1 MADSLRVDPADLRAA
16 ASHAGVAASGAA
28 PGSAQVAPCAPDV
41 VSVAT
46 STSFGELVDVTR
58 RYTAIANDEAR
69 HLGVLLDASGT
80 AYEIQEGAS
89 AGLLGGAGLSAP
101 APTGM
106 AAPPAMPPTAGL
118 LGGQGV
124 PAAAGEVPAAPRD
137 IARLI
142 EHGRGGPGPQAWQAA
157 ERSLRA
163 DAGNLDDAADQ
174 LGAAIS
180 TAADSWTSGS
190 ADAAIGRMRALQ
202 TWYRGHA
209 TYVRGLADYADGHVQ
224 NFRKATTDIPTYKAV
239 LDGERELQQAQE
251 ANQRSR
257 GAFKPAVVHA
267 QVKLGQLYQA
277 STTGYS
283 SYTVAEAM
291 QPPPMPAPPPRPPA
305 ETPAVI
311 KAKGPGNGPVGP
323 RPHEP
328 TPSSAPLDPV
338 QHGSGVGETLT
349 SPGPTWP
356 PGAPDPP
363 NPAVNKDTAELFSG
377 VLKDVTTAASGFAG
391 PLASAMAGTVGSLT
405 SGFAGAAGAGV
416 NAAAQASSAAAKVSP
431 ANAGGGS
438 PEQGGSPGQGGQ
450 AGGKPPQLT
459 DSSPSGGDPK
469 PPGDGG
475 GALVGDTEPASGAA
489 PLSAP
494 MGTASTPAAA
504 APAAAPAASVASA
517 PAQAPASGVGAMGPM
532 MAPPMGAGGGHGGDG
547 QRDQLYKERQLKVV
561 APPNS
566 EPVKNRREGRDR
578 ARGTDRKAP

>member
-1 MADSLRVDPADLRAA
+1 VADSLRVDPADLRAA
-16 ASHAGVAASGAA
+16 ASHAGAAASGAA

-58 RYTAIANDEAR
+58 RYTAMANDEAR

-80 AYEIQEGAS
+80 AYETQEGAS

-101 APTGM
+101 APAGM

-124 PAAAGEVPAAPRD
+124 TAPAGEVPAAPRD

-157 ERSLRA
+157 ERSLRS
-163 DAGNLDDAADQ
+163 DAGRLDDAADQ

-180 TAADSWTSGS
+180 TAEDSWVSGS
-190 ADAAIGRMRALQ
+190 ADIATGRMRALQ

-305 ETPAVI
+305 ETPDVI

-338 QHGSGVGETLT
+338 QHGSGVGESLT
-349 SPGPTWP
+349 SSGPTWP
-356 PGAPDPP
+356 PGAVDPP
-363 NPAVNKDTAELFSG
+363 NPAVNKDTAQLFSG

-416 NAAAQASSAAAKVSP
+416 SAASQAASAASKATP

-438 PEQGGSPGQGGQ
+438 PEHGGEPSSPGSE
-450 AGGKPPQLT
+450 PP
-459 DSSPSGGDPK
+459 SSSGGDPAGK
-469 PPGDGG
+469 DPAQLADSGIAP
-475 GALVGDTEPASGAA
+475 GDTEPAMGGGGA

-494 MGTASTPAAA
+494 IDTASTPAIA
-504 APAAAPAASVASA
+504 APAAAPLAAAPAETSA
-517 PAQAPASGVGAMGPM
+517 PAAGGMGPM
-532 MAPPMGAGGGHGGDG
+532 MAPPMGAPRGGSGGDG
-547 QRDQLYKERQLKVV
+547 QRDKLYQERQLKVV

-578 ARGTDRKAP
+578 ARGTDRNAP